1 MADMAERGAERRP
14 PLITSARFGRSL
26 DLHQR
31 TTRYLI
37 TMGFRVVCFI
47 AGALSP
53 MPWAIVLLL
62 AAAILPS
69 IAVLLANAVDRRS
82 AVEPALLSDDTD
94 RRALPSGEI
103 IPGEVEPRLDEE
115 GAA

>member
-1 MADMAERGAERRP
+1 MAGMADRGAAGRP

-26 DLHQR
+26 DLRQR

-37 TMGFRVVCFI
+37 TMGFRVVCFV

-53 MPWAIVLLL
+53 MPWAVVLLL

-69 IAVLLANAVDRRS
+69 IAVLLANAVDKH
-82 AVEPALLSDDTD
+82 AVPEPSLLDEDAG
-94 RRALPSGEI
+94 RLALPSGVVV
-103 IPGEVEPRLDEE
+103 PGEVALPPDEE
-115 GAA
+115 D